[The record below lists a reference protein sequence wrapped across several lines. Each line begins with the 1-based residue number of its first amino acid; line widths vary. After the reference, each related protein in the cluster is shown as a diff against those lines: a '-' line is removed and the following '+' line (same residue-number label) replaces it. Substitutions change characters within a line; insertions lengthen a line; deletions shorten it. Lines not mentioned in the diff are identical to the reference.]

1 MIAVGVPLMSPV
13 DVSSEIPAGR
23 VGETDQES
31 TWPVPKSVGDAVDI
45 AFPFVSVNEL
55 GEYPI
60 NGWIS
65 LTTMVM
71 LAVSVPPE
79 LVAVMVY
86 VAEDVTDVGVPEIVP
101 SALVKVIPAGSVGD
115 TDHEITVPPL
125 DVGT

>member
-1 MIAVGVPLMSPV
+1 MDIAV
-13 DVSSEIPAGR
+13 
-23 VGETDQES
+23 
-31 TWPVPKSVGDAVDI
+31 
-45 AFPFVSVNEL
+45 PFVSVNEL

-86 VAEDVTDVGVPEIVP
+86 VAEDVTAVGVPEIVP
-101 SALVKVIPAGSVGD
+101 VDVSNVSPTGSAGD
-115 TDHEITVPPL
+115 TDQDVIVPPFA
-125 DVGT
+125 VGVSVVMVTFLVSVSVVTP

>member
-1 MIAVGVPLMSPV
+1 M
-13 DVSSEIPAGR
+13 
-23 VGETDQES
+23 
-31 TWPVPKSVGDAVDI
+31 
-45 AFPFVSVNEL
+45 PFVSVNEL

-60 NGWIS
+60 NGWMS

-71 LAVSVPPE
+71 FAVSVPPE

-86 VAEDVTDVGVPEIVP
+86 VAEEVTAVVVPEIVP